1 MQIKTYFQSLCRA
14 VALGCML
21 YALTLVADTARAS
34 VLPAPASES
43 VRVSVRLMPATQ
55 PECHLSL
62 LDNSH

>member
-1 MQIKTYFQSLCRA
+1 MQIKSYLQPLCRA

-34 VLPAPASES
+34 VLPIPAIAPWYH
-43 VRVSVRLMPATQ
+43 P
-55 PECHLSL
+55 SL